1 MKQMQFEY
9 RDADSFRRELK
20 KLSQWC
26 RSMMHSDVVFDIYA
40 QTMTFDRVSEVIGLI
55 REEIPEALYRGCST
69 NGNIFEGR
77 MADTPISIA
86 CTIYEY
92 PDTRVKLIQLRMDS
106 DTEKNTVQ
114 ELKDYI
120 SQNSWVKAV
129 EMLVTIRSMSMTALC
144 DDLSTLPESIK
155 VFGGGAFAPD
165 FNENAAYV
173 FSSAGEYADNAAVF
187 MMLGGSDLHIHTT
200 HITGWKPLGRELLVT
215 RSEGRT
221 IYELDHRP
229 AYETY
234 YKYLHIKNDESFFAN
249 TLEFPFFYEHNGMNI
264 LRAPTASN
272 PDGSLSMTAD
282 VEQDVKARIAYGDP
296 WTILHEVSE
305 GGRKLAAVHP
315 EVIHIY
321 SCAARHT
328 FWGSEIGKETLPFQ
342 SIAPTS
348 GFYTSGEFLRT
359 GSTVNQHNVTLVVA
373 AFREGDNTGAPS
385 GSFKMEE
392 ERVSG
397 KVSMI
402 NRLATF
408 IDAATEELERANRKL
423 EEMAVHDGLTGLY
436 NRAEIQR
443 RISAAL
449 KNGDKTALI
458 MLDADDFKA
467 VNDTYGHNVGDDVLV
482 MLSRI
487 ITDICDEIKADAG
500 RWGGEEFMLL
510 LTGAPAGEA
519 DAAAERLR
527 VAFETADI
535 PVAGRQTISLGTAYA
550 RPDETLDSLC
560 MRVDHALYKAK
571 RTGKNRVVS
580 ASAASAA
587 DKE

>member
-1 MKQMQFEY
+1 MKQMQYEY
-9 RDADSFRRELK
+9 RDADIFRHELK

-26 RSMMHSDVVFDIYA
+26 KSMMHSDVVFDIYA
-40 QTMTFDRVSEVIGLI
+40 QTMTYEQVNEVCSII
-55 REEIPEALYRGCST
+55 REEMPDALYRGCSS

-77 MADTPISIA
+77 MAETPISISCA
-86 CTIYEY
+86 IYEY
-92 PDTRVKLIQLRMDS
+92 PDTKVKMLQLQMDDASEKSTVSQLRDF
-106 DTEKNTVQ
+106 
-114 ELKDYI
+114 I
-120 SQNSWVKAV
+120 SKNSWVKAV

-144 DDLSTLPESIK
+144 DDLSTLPEDIRI
-155 VFGGGAFAPD
+155 FGGGAFAPD
-165 FNENAAYV
+165 FN
-173 FSSAGEYADNAAVF
+173 DNAAFVFSNAGECSDNAVVF
-187 MMLGGSDLHIHTT
+187 MLLGGNDLHIHTT
-200 HITGWKPLGRELLVT
+200 HITGWKPLGREFQVT
-215 RSEGRT
+215 RSEGRI

-234 YKYLHIKNDESFFAN
+234 YKYLHIKNDENFFAN
-249 TLEFPFFYEHNGMNI
+249 TLEFPFFYEHNGMHI

-296 WTILHEVSE
+296 WTILNEVRE
-305 GGRKLAAVHP
+305 GGHKLASRHP

-359 GSTVNQHNVTLVVA
+359 GQTVNQHNVTLVVA
-373 AFREGDNTGAPS
+373 AFREGEIMDNPTS
-385 GSFKMEE
+385 DFRMEE

-408 IDAATEELERANRKL
+408 IEAATEELEKANRKL

-443 RISAAL
+443 RITAAL
-449 KNGDKTALI
+449 KEGDDTALI

-467 VNDTYGHNVGDDVLV
+467 VNDTFGHSVGDDVLKI
-482 MLSRI
+482 LSRM
-487 ITDICDEIKADAG
+487 ITDAVERHSADAG
-500 RWGGEEFMLL
+500 RWGGEEFMILL
-510 LTGAPAGEA
+510 RGSHAA
-519 DAAAERLR
+519 DADAVAEELRL
-527 VAFETADI
+527 AFEMESI
-535 PVAGRQTISLGTAYA
+535 PVAGHQTISLGTARA
-550 RPDETLDSLC
+550 VPGESSDSVC
-560 MRVDHALYKAK
+560 MRVDNALYKAK
-571 RTGKNRVVS
+571 RTGKNRVV
-580 ASAASAA
+580 AA
-587 DKE
+587 E